1 MPTYADLLT
10 CVLTSSWDAGL
21 CRACSAPCQQAAGS
35 EAEEV
40 GRGRRGGGEGGEGE
54 GGEGEEEGKGG
65 EVEGDVQVLTRDG
78 VTLAENGVH

>member
-1 MPTYADLLT
+1 M
-10 CVLTSSWDAGL
+10 LTSSWDAGL

-35 EAEEV
+35 GAEEV
-40 GRGRRGGGEGGEGE
+40 GEGRRGGGEGGEGE
-54 GGEGEEEGKGG
+54 GGERGKGEGGGEEEGKGG